1 MKKSFFLTPPPKELD
16 QQILSF
22 AANYLKSNRRKRI
35 VRNLMAVAATIA
47 IAIGVVFVSLTTV
60 EKNNQQ
66 LLLKEQQLLAMADW
80 SLLEQES
87 YNLSTEV
94 NLQPNSLTSLAS
106 MVTLR

>member
-1 MKKSFFLTPPPKELD
+1 
-16 QQILSF
+16 
-22 AANYLKSNRRKRI
+22 
-35 VRNLMAVAATIA
+35 MAVAATIA